1 MSVLFLEYP
10 KCSTC
15 PKAMRWLVE
24 HGVAYAVRQFVSASA
39 AAEELREWA
48 ARAGVPVKRLFNTSG
63 MKYRELGLK
72 DRLPEMDEGA
82 QLALL
87 GTDGMLVK
95 RPLVVGADFLL
106 AGFCPAE
113 WERLLT

>member
-1 MSVLFLEYP
+1 MLLVWYP

-15 PKAMRWLVE
+15 QKAKRWLDE
-24 HGVAYAVRQFVSASA
+24 HGVDYADRHIVEANPT
-39 AAEELREWA
+39 AEELREWA

-87 GTDGMLVK
+87 GTDGMFVK

-106 AGFCPAE
+106 AG